1 MTSHMKTSLTR
12 FILIISVI
20 SLMTACHME
29 SSDNGHL
36 DGFWHLVRVD
46 TLSIDT
52 LSIDTLSIVGT
63 SDLSQD
69 YFFWAFQFQLLSV
82 RNTQKSPEEYF
93 LRFQRQGDELVLS
106 QPFQYVLQGKDA
118 PVENIDLLRPFGI
131 NDQEERFRIVH
142 LSSRRM
148 TLQNNFLVLT
158 MQKL

>member
-20 SLMTACHME
+20 SIMTACHME
-29 SSDNGHL
+29 SSENGHL

-46 TLSIDT
+46 TLST
-52 LSIDTLSIVGT
+52 GGT
-63 SDLSQD
+63 SDLHQD

-106 QPFQYVLQGKDA
+106 HPFQYVLQGKDA

-148 TLQNNFLVLT
+148 TLQNHFLVLT

>member
-1 MTSHMKTSLTR
+1 MKTSLTR

-36 DGFWHLVRVD
+36 DGFWHLVRV
-46 TLSIDT
+46 
-52 LSIDTLSIVGT
+52 DTLSIVGT

-148 TLQNNFLVLT
+148 TLQNKFLVLT

>member
-1 MTSHMKTSLTR
+1 MTLYMKTSLTR
-12 FILIISVI
+12 FFLIISVI

-46 TLSIDT
+46 TLST
-52 LSIDTLSIVGT
+52 DTLSIVGT

-106 QPFQYVLQGKDA
+106 HPFQYVLQGKDA

>member
-1 MTSHMKTSLTR
+1 MKTSLTR
-12 FILIISVI
+12 FFLIISVI

-29 SSDNGHL
+29 SSENGHL
-36 DGFWHLVRVD
+36 DGFWHLVRV
-46 TLSIDT
+46 DT

-82 RNTQKSPEEYF
+82 HNTHKSPEEYF

-106 QPFQYVLQGKDA
+106 HPFQYVLQGKDA

-142 LSSRRM
+142 LSSRRL
-148 TLQNNFLVLT
+148 TLKSKFLVLT

>member
-1 MTSHMKTSLTR
+1 MKTSLTR
-12 FILIISVI
+12 FFLIISVI

-29 SSDNGHL
+29 SSENGHL

-46 TLSIDT
+46 TLST
-52 LSIDTLSIVGT
+52 GGT
-63 SDLSQD
+63 SDLHQD

-106 QPFQYVLQGKDA
+106 DPFQYVLQGKDA

-148 TLQNNFLVLT
+148 TLRNNFLVLT

>member
-1 MTSHMKTSLTR
+1 MKTSLTR
-12 FILIISVI
+12 FFLIISVI

-29 SSDNGHL
+29 SSENGHL

-46 TLSIDT
+46 TLST
-52 LSIDTLSIVGT
+52 GGT
-63 SDLSQD
+63 SDLHQD

-106 QPFQYVLQGKDA
+106 DPFQYVLQGKDA

-148 TLQNNFLVLT
+148 TLKNHFLVLT

>member
-1 MTSHMKTSLTR
+1 MKTSLTR
-12 FILIISVI
+12 FFLIISVI

-29 SSDNGHL
+29 SSENGHL

-46 TLSIDT
+46 TLST
-52 LSIDTLSIVGT
+52 GGT
-63 SDLSQD
+63 SDLHQD

-106 QPFQYVLQGKDA
+106 HPFQYVLQGKDA

-158 MQKL
+158 MKKL

>member
-1 MTSHMKTSLTR
+1 MKTSLTR
-12 FILIISVI
+12 FFLIISVI

-36 DGFWHLVRVD
+36 DGFWHLVRV
-46 TLSIDT
+46 DT

-106 QPFQYVLQGKDA
+106 DPFQYVLQGKDA

-148 TLQNNFLVLT
+148 TLQNHFLVLT

>member
-1 MTSHMKTSLTR
+1 MKTSLTR
-12 FILIISVI
+12 FFLIISVI

-29 SSDNGHL
+29 SSENGHL

-46 TLSIDT
+46 TLTTEGI
-52 LSIDTLSIVGT
+52 IGGT
-63 SDLSQD
+63 SDLHQD

-106 QPFQYVLQGKDA
+106 HPFQYVLQGKDA

-148 TLQNNFLVLT
+148 TLKNHFLVLT

>member
-1 MTSHMKTSLTR
+1 MKTSLTR
-12 FILIISVI
+12 FFLIISVI

-46 TLSIDT
+46 TLST
-52 LSIDTLSIVGT
+52 DTLSIVGT

-106 QPFQYVLQGKDA
+106 HPFQYVLQGKDA

-148 TLQNNFLVLT
+148 MLQNNFLVLT

>member
-1 MTSHMKTSLTR
+1 MKTSLTR
-12 FILIISVI
+12 FFLIISVI

-46 TLSIDT
+46 TLST
-52 LSIDTLSIVGT
+52 GGT
-63 SDLSQD
+63 SDLHQD

-106 QPFQYVLQGKDA
+106 HPFQYVLQGKDA

>member
-12 FILIISVI
+12 FFLIISVI

-29 SSDNGHL
+29 SSENGHL
-36 DGFWHLVRVD
+36 DGFWHLVRV
-46 TLSIDT
+46 DT

-106 QPFQYVLQGKDA
+106 HPFQYVLQGKDA

-148 TLQNNFLVLT
+148 TLRNKFLVLT

>member
-1 MTSHMKTSLTR
+1 MKTSLTR
-12 FILIISVI
+12 FFLIISVI

-46 TLSIDT
+46 TLST
-52 LSIDTLSIVGT
+52 DTLSIVGT

-106 QPFQYVLQGKDA
+106 DPFQYVLQGKDA

-148 TLQNNFLVLT
+148 TLKNNFLVLT

>member
-1 MTSHMKTSLTR
+1 MKTSLTR
-12 FILIISVI
+12 FFLIISVI

-29 SSDNGHL
+29 SSENGHL

-46 TLSIDT
+46 TLT
-52 LSIDTLSIVGT
+52 TGGT
-63 SDLSQD
+63 SDLHQD

-106 QPFQYVLQGKDA
+106 HPFQYVLQGKDA

-148 TLQNNFLVLT
+148 TLQNHFLVLT

>member
-1 MTSHMKTSLTR
+1 MKTSLTR
-12 FILIISVI
+12 FFLIISVI

-46 TLSIDT
+46 TLST
-52 LSIDTLSIVGT
+52 DTLSIVGT

-93 LRFQRQGDELVLS
+93 LRFQRQGDELVLFH
-106 QPFQYVLQGKDA
+106 PFQYVLQGKDA

-148 TLQNNFLVLT
+148 MLQNHFLVLT

>member
-1 MTSHMKTSLTR
+1 MKTSLTR
-12 FILIISVI
+12 FFLIISVI

-29 SSDNGHL
+29 SSENGHL

-46 TLSIDT
+46 TLST
-52 LSIDTLSIVGT
+52 GGT
-63 SDLSQD
+63 SDLHQD

-148 TLQNNFLVLT
+148 TLQNHFLVLT

>member
-1 MTSHMKTSLTR
+1 MKTSLTR
-12 FILIISVI
+12 FFLIISVI

-36 DGFWHLVRVD
+36 DGFWHLVRV
-46 TLSIDT
+46 DT

-106 QPFQYVLQGKDA
+106 DPFQYVLQGKDA

-148 TLQNNFLVLT
+148 TLKNNFLVLT

>member
-1 MTSHMKTSLTR
+1 MKTSLTR
-12 FILIISVI
+12 FFLIISVI

-29 SSDNGHL
+29 SSENGHL
-36 DGFWHLVRVD
+36 DGFWHLVRV
-46 TLSIDT
+46 DT

-148 TLQNNFLVLT
+148 TLQNHFLVLT

>member
-1 MTSHMKTSLTR
+1 MKTSLTR

-36 DGFWHLVRVD
+36 DGFWHLVRV
-46 TLSIDT
+46 DT

-148 TLQNNFLVLT
+148 TLKSHFLVLT

>member
-1 MTSHMKTSLTR
+1 MKTSLTR
-12 FILIISVI
+12 FFLIISVI

-29 SSDNGHL
+29 SSENGHL

-46 TLSIDT
+46 TLST
-52 LSIDTLSIVGT
+52 GGT
-63 SDLSQD
+63 SDLHQD

-106 QPFQYVLQGKDA
+106 DPFQYVLQGKDA

-131 NDQEERFRIVH
+131 NDQEERFHIVH

>member
-1 MTSHMKTSLTR
+1 MKTSLTR
-12 FILIISVI
+12 FFLIISVI

-29 SSDNGHL
+29 SSENGHL

-46 TLSIDT
+46 TLST
-52 LSIDTLSIVGT
+52 GGT
-63 SDLSQD
+63 SDLHQD

-106 QPFQYVLQGKDA
+106 HPFQYVLQGKDA

-148 TLQNNFLVLT
+148 TLRNNFLVLT

>member
-1 MTSHMKTSLTR
+1 MKTSLTR

-36 DGFWHLVRVD
+36 DGFWHLVRV
-46 TLSIDT
+46 DT

-106 QPFQYVLQGKDA
+106 DPFQYVLQGKDA

-148 TLQNNFLVLT
+148 TLQNHFLVLT

>member
-1 MTSHMKTSLTR
+1 MKTSLTR
-12 FILIISVI
+12 FFLIISVI

-29 SSDNGHL
+29 SSENGHL

-46 TLSIDT
+46 TLT
-52 LSIDTLSIVGT
+52 TEGKIVGT

-106 QPFQYVLQGKDA
+106 HPFQYVL
-118 PVENIDLLRPFGI
+118 
-131 NDQEERFRIVH
+131 
-142 LSSRRM
+142 
-148 TLQNNFLVLT
+148 
-158 MQKL
+158 

>member
-1 MTSHMKTSLTR
+1 MKTSLTR
-12 FILIISVI
+12 FFLIISVI

-29 SSDNGHL
+29 SSENGHL

-46 TLSIDT
+46 TLST
-52 LSIDTLSIVGT
+52 GGT
-63 SDLSQD
+63 SDLHQD

-106 QPFQYVLQGKDA
+106 HPFQYVLQGKDA

-148 TLQNNFLVLT
+148 TLKNNFLVLT

>member
-1 MTSHMKTSLTR
+1 MKTSLTR
-12 FILIISVI
+12 FFLIISVI
-20 SLMTACHME
+20 FLMTACHME
-29 SSDNGHL
+29 SSENGHL

-46 TLSIDT
+46 TLST
-52 LSIDTLSIVGT
+52 DTLSIVGT

-106 QPFQYVLQGKDA
+106 HPFQYVLQGKDA

-148 TLQNNFLVLT
+148 TLQNKFLVLT

>member
-1 MTSHMKTSLTR
+1 MKTSLTR
-12 FILIISVI
+12 FFLIISVI

-29 SSDNGHL
+29 SSENGHL

-46 TLSIDT
+46 TLST
-52 LSIDTLSIVGT
+52 GGT
-63 SDLSQD
+63 SDLHQD
-69 YFFWAFQFQLLSV
+69 YVFWAFQFQLLSV

-106 QPFQYVLQGKDA
+106 HPFQYVLQGKDA

-148 TLQNNFLVLT
+148 TLKNNFLVLT

>member
-12 FILIISVI
+12 FFLIISVI

-29 SSDNGHL
+29 SSENGHL

-46 TLSIDT
+46 TLT
-52 LSIDTLSIVGT
+52 TEGTGGT
-63 SDLSQD
+63 SDHSQD

-106 QPFQYVLQGKDA
+106 HPFQYVLQGKDA

>member
-1 MTSHMKTSLTR
+1 MTSYMKTSLTR
-12 FILIISVI
+12 FFLIISVI

-29 SSDNGHL
+29 SSENGHL

-46 TLSIDT
+46 TLTTEGI
-52 LSIDTLSIVGT
+52 IVGT

-148 TLQNNFLVLT
+148 TLKNHFLVLT

>member
-1 MTSHMKTSLTR
+1 MTLYMKTSLTR
-12 FILIISVI
+12 FFLIISVI

-46 TLSIDT
+46 TLST
-52 LSIDTLSIVGT
+52 DTLSIVGT

-106 QPFQYVLQGKDA
+106 HPFQYVLQGKDA

-148 TLQNNFLVLT
+148 TLKSKNNFLVLT

>member
-1 MTSHMKTSLTR
+1 MTSYMKTSLTR
-12 FILIISVI
+12 FFLIISVI

-29 SSDNGHL
+29 SSENGHL

-52 LSIDTLSIVGT
+52 LSIVGT
-63 SDLSQD
+63 SDLHQD

-106 QPFQYVLQGKDA
+106 DPFQYVLQGKDA

-148 TLQNNFLVLT
+148 TLKNHFLVLT

>member
-1 MTSHMKTSLTR
+1 MKTSLTR
-12 FILIISVI
+12 FFLIISVI

-29 SSDNGHL
+29 SSENGHL

-46 TLSIDT
+46 TLST
-52 LSIDTLSIVGT
+52 DTLSIVGT

-148 TLQNNFLVLT
+148 TLKNNFLVLT

>member
-1 MTSHMKTSLTR
+1 MKTSLTR
-12 FILIISVI
+12 FFLIISVI

-29 SSDNGHL
+29 SSENGHL

-52 LSIDTLSIVGT
+52 LSIVGT
-63 SDLSQD
+63 SDLHQD

-106 QPFQYVLQGKDA
+106 HPFQYVLQGKDA

-148 TLQNNFLVLT
+148 TLQSKNNFLVLT

>member
-1 MTSHMKTSLTR
+1 MKTSLTR
-12 FILIISVI
+12 FFLIISVI

-36 DGFWHLVRVD
+36 DGFWHLVRV
-46 TLSIDT
+46 DT

>member
-1 MTSHMKTSLTR
+1 MKTSLTR
-12 FILIISVI
+12 FFLIISVI

-46 TLSIDT
+46 TLST
-52 LSIDTLSIVGT
+52 GGT
-63 SDLSQD
+63 SDLHQD

-106 QPFQYVLQGKDA
+106 DPFQYVLQGKDA

-148 TLQNNFLVLT
+148 TLQNKFLVLT

>member
-1 MTSHMKTSLTR
+1 MKTSLTR
-12 FILIISVI
+12 FFLIISVI

-29 SSDNGHL
+29 SSENGHL

-46 TLSIDT
+46 TLST
-52 LSIDTLSIVGT
+52 GGT
-63 SDLSQD
+63 SDLHQD

-131 NDQEERFRIVH
+131 NDQEERFHIVH

-148 TLQNNFLVLT
+148 TLKNHFLVLT

>member
-1 MTSHMKTSLTR
+1 MKTSLTR
-12 FILIISVI
+12 FFLIISVI

-29 SSDNGHL
+29 SSENGHL

-46 TLSIDT
+46 TLST
-52 LSIDTLSIVGT
+52 GGT
-63 SDLSQD
+63 SDLHQD

-148 TLQNNFLVLT
+148 TLKNNFLVLT

>member
-1 MTSHMKTSLTR
+1 MKTSLTR
-12 FILIISVI
+12 FFLIISVI

-52 LSIDTLSIVGT
+52 LSIVGT
-63 SDLSQD
+63 SDLHQD

-106 QPFQYVLQGKDA
+106 DPFQYVLQGKDA

-148 TLQNNFLVLT
+148 TLQNKFLVLT

>member
-1 MTSHMKTSLTR
+1 
-12 FILIISVI
+12 
-20 SLMTACHME
+20 ME

-46 TLSIDT
+46 TLST
-52 LSIDTLSIVGT
+52 DTLSIVGT

-106 QPFQYVLQGKDA
+106 HPFQYVLQGKDA

-148 TLQNNFLVLT
+148 TLKSKNNFLVLT

>member
-1 MTSHMKTSLTR
+1 MKTSLTR
-12 FILIISVI
+12 FFLIISVI

-29 SSDNGHL
+29 SSENGHL
-36 DGFWHLVRVD
+36 DGFWHLVRV
-46 TLSIDT
+46 
-52 LSIDTLSIVGT
+52 DTLSIVGT

-106 QPFQYVLQGKDA
+106 HPFQYVLQGKDA

-148 TLQNNFLVLT
+148 TLKNSFLVLT

>member
-12 FILIISVI
+12 FFLIISVI

-29 SSDNGHL
+29 SSENGHL

-46 TLSIDT
+46 TLST
-52 LSIDTLSIVGT
+52 GGT
-63 SDLSQD
+63 SDLHQD

-106 QPFQYVLQGKDA
+106 HPFQYVLQGKDA

-148 TLQNNFLVLT
+148 TLKNNFLVLT